1 MISTSECRQWLRVV
15 PLTNILLSQYG
26 IMRVYEWGPE
36 DGEKILF
43 IHGISTSCMTVSKLA
58 QAMVDRGHRVMIF
71 VSPYPTP
78 QPLCK

>member
-1 MISTSECRQWLRVV
+1 
-15 PLTNILLSQYG
+15 
-26 IMRVYEWGPE
+26 MRVYEWGPE

-71 VSPYPTP
+71 VSSYRIERLLTVSE
-78 QPLCK
+78 QTY